1 LLKIGLTGGIGS
13 GKTTIAKIFEQ
24 LGTPVYYA
32 DLRAKSIIEEDGMVR
47 NAIIRTFGEQSFMD
61 GKYNRSYISS
71 IVFNDVEKLSLLNQ
85 IVHPAAIADAA
96 AWMEKQNSSYV
107 IKEAALLFESGSH
120 KHLDKIIGVT
130 SPTHLRLKRTALRD
144 GISEEE
150 VMKKIELQMPD
161 EEKMA
166 LCDFVVVNNEKD
178 MMLPQV
184 LQLHSVLM
192 ELSNSN

>member
-1 LLKIGLTGGIGS
+1 MLKIGLTGGIGS
-13 GKTTIAKIFEQ
+13 GKTTVAKIFEQ

-32 DLRAKSIIEEDGMVR
+32 DMRAKSIIEEDEMVR
-47 NAIIRTFGEQSFMD
+47 NAIISNFGEQSFVD

-71 IVFNDVEKLSLLNQ
+71 IVFNDAEKLLQLNQ

-96 AWMEKQNSSYV
+96 EWMKKQNAPYV

-130 SPTHLRLKRTALRD
+130 SPTHLRMKRTASRD
-144 GISEEE
+144 QISEEE
-150 VMKKIELQMPD
+150 VMKKIALQMPN

-166 LCDFVVVNNEKD
+166 KCDYIVTNNEKELI
-178 MMLPQV
+178 LPQV
-184 LQLHSVLM
+184 LKLHEAFIS
-192 ELSNSN
+192 LSISN

>member
-13 GKTTIAKIFEQ
+13 GKTTVAKIFEQ

-32 DLRAKSIIEEDGMVR
+32 DMRAKSIIEEDEMVR
-47 NAIIRTFGEQSFMD
+47 NAIISNFGEQSFVD

-71 IVFNDVEKLSLLNQ
+71 IVFNDAEKLLQLNQ

-96 AWMEKQNSSYV
+96 EWMKKQNAPYI

-130 SPTHLRLKRTALRD
+130 SPTHLRMKRTASRD
-144 GISEEE
+144 QISEEE
-150 VMKKIELQMPD
+150 VMKKIALQMPN

-166 LCDFVVVNNEKD
+166 KCDYIVTNNEKELI
-178 MMLPQV
+178 LPQV
-184 LQLHSVLM
+184 LKLHEAFIS
-192 ELSNSN
+192 LSISN

>member
-13 GKTTIAKIFEQ
+13 GKTTVAKIFEQ

-32 DLRAKSIIEEDGMVR
+32 DMRAKSIIEEDEMVR
-47 NAIIRTFGEQSFMD
+47 NAIISNFGEQSFVD

-71 IVFNDVEKLSLLNQ
+71 IVFNDAEKLLQLNQ

-96 AWMEKQNSSYV
+96 EWMKKQNAPYV

-130 SPTHLRLKRTALRD
+130 SPTHLRMKRTASRD
-144 GISEEE
+144 QISEEE
-150 VMKKIELQMPD
+150 VMKKIALQMPN

-166 LCDFVVVNNEKD
+166 KCDYIVTNNEKELI
-178 MMLPQV
+178 LPQV
-184 LQLHSVLM
+184 LKLHEAFIS
-192 ELSNSN
+192 LSISN

>member
-1 LLKIGLTGGIGS
+1 MLKIGLTGGIGS
-13 GKTTIAKIFEQ
+13 GKTTVAKIFEQ

-32 DLRAKSIIEEDGMVR
+32 DMRAKSIIEEDEMVR
-47 NAIIRTFGEQSFMD
+47 NAIISNFGEQSFVD

-71 IVFNDVEKLSLLNQ
+71 IVFNDAEKLLQLNQ

-96 AWMEKQNSSYV
+96 EWMKKQNAPYV

-130 SPTHLRLKRTALRD
+130 SPTHLRMKRTASRD
-144 GISEEE
+144 QISEEE
-150 VMKKIELQMPD
+150 VMKKIALQMPN

-166 LCDFVVVNNEKD
+166 KCDYIVTNNEKELI
-178 MMLPQV
+178 LPQV
-184 LQLHSVLM
+184 LKLHEAFIS
-192 ELSNSN
+192 LSNSN

>member
-1 LLKIGLTGGIGS
+1 MLKIGLTGGIGS
-13 GKTTIAKIFEQ
+13 GKTTVAKIFEQ

-32 DLRAKSIIEEDGMVR
+32 DMRAKSIIEEDEMVR
-47 NAIIRTFGEQSFMD
+47 NAIISNFGEQSFVD

-71 IVFNDVEKLSLLNQ
+71 IVFNDAEKLLQLNQ

-96 AWMEKQNSSYV
+96 EWMKKQNAPYI

-130 SPTHLRLKRTALRD
+130 SPTHLRMKRTASRD
-144 GISEEE
+144 QISEEE
-150 VMKKIELQMPD
+150 VMKKIALQMPN

-166 LCDFVVVNNEKD
+166 KCDYIVTNNEKELI
-178 MMLPQV
+178 LPQV
-184 LQLHSVLM
+184 LKLHEAFIS
-192 ELSNSN
+192 LSISN

>member
-13 GKTTIAKIFEQ
+13 GKTTVAKIFEQ

-32 DLRAKSIIEEDGMVR
+32 DMRAKSIIEENEMVR
-47 NAIIRTFGEQSFMD
+47 DAIIRTFGEQSFVD

-71 IVFNDVEKLSLLNQ
+71 IVFNDIEKLSLLNQ

-96 AWMEKQNSSYV
+96 EWMKKQNAPYV

-130 SPTHLRLKRTALRD
+130 SPTHLRLKRTASRD
-144 GISEEE
+144 QISEEE
-150 VMKKIELQMPD
+150 VMKKIALQMPD

-166 LCDFVVVNNEKD
+166 KCDYIVTNNEKE
-178 MMLPQV
+178 MLIPQV
-184 LQLHSVLM
+184 LQLH
-192 ELSNSN
+192 ETFIALSNSN

>member
-1 LLKIGLTGGIGS
+1 MTGGIGS

-32 DLRAKSIIEEDGMVR
+32 DLRAKSIIEEDEMVR
-47 NAIIRTFGEQSFMD
+47 NAIIRTFGEQSFLD

-96 AWMEKQNSSYV
+96 AWMEKQNSPYV

-130 SPTHLRLKRTALRD
+130 SPTHLRIKRTAMRD
-144 GISEEE
+144 RISEEE

-166 LCDFVVVNNEKD
+166 LCDFVIANNEKE
-178 MMLPQV
+178 MILPQV
-184 LQLHSVLM
+184 LQLH
-192 ELSNSN
+192 ETFIALSDSN